1 MDVKFEMLNEN
12 LFAFRGKKAKKLGM
26 AFGLFLFST
35 LPLEVKGH
43 EDAMYG
49 KENLV
54 TEQVAKKKVTGVV
67 VDDLGEPLPG
77 ATIQIA
83 GSSGGIITDIDG
95 KFSIEVLPTDNLVI
109 SYIGMESQTISVG
122 KERTFHVKWC
132 KKLMNWMR

>member
-1 MDVKFEMLNEN
+1 MLNEN

-26 AFGLFLFST
+26 ALGLFLFST

-109 SYIGMESQTISVG
+109 SYIGMESQTMLEK
-122 KERTFHVKWC
+122 KELF
-132 KKLMNWMR
+132 M